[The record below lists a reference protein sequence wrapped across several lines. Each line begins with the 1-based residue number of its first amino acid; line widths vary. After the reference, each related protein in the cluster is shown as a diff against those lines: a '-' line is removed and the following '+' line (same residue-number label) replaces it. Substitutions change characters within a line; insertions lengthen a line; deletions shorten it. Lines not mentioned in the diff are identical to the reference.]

1 LQSVELNID
10 KKREFELS
18 EDKILFNK
26 MLNGDNKAS
35 LQFFNRHNKKL
46 VAYCSKIISDY
57 DGAQDVVQDVWRRL
71 LDMRR
76 NSSDVDNPLGY
87 IFTIARNLSLNF
99 LRSKKRRLNNETTY
113 SDITIKENMYKKE
126 EYNEKEELIN
136 RALKKLPENYRE
148 ILELSIYSD
157 YSYKEIA
164 EIKGSNE
171 NAICTKA
178 SRARERLREEVVPFL
193 VHHNTNRVK

>member
-1 LQSVELNID
+1 MCIRD
-10 KKREFELS
+10 
-18 EDKILFNK
+18 
-26 MLNGDNKAS
+26 
-35 LQFFNRHNKKL
+35 
-46 VAYCSKIISDY
+46 
-57 DGAQDVVQDVWRRL
+57 
-71 LDMRR
+71 
-76 NSSDVDNPLGY
+76 
-87 IFTIARNLSLNF
+87 
-99 LRSKKRRLNNETTY
+99 RSKKRRLNNETTY

-178 SRARERLREEVVPFL
+178 SRARERLREEVAKL
-193 VHHNTNRVK
+193 IKY

>member
-1 LQSVELNID
+1 MQSVELNID

-57 DGAQDVVQDVWRRL
+57 DRAQDVVQDVWRRL

-178 SRARERLREEVVPFL
+178 SRARERLREEVAKL
-193 VHHNTNRVK
+193 IKY

>member
-1 LQSVELNID
+1 
-10 KKREFELS
+10 
-18 EDKILFNK
+18 
-26 MLNGDNKAS
+26 
-35 LQFFNRHNKKL
+35 
-46 VAYCSKIISDY
+46 
-57 DGAQDVVQDVWRRL
+57 QDVWRRL

-178 SRARERLREEVVPFL
+178 SRARERLREEVAKL
-193 VHHNTNRVK
+193 IKY